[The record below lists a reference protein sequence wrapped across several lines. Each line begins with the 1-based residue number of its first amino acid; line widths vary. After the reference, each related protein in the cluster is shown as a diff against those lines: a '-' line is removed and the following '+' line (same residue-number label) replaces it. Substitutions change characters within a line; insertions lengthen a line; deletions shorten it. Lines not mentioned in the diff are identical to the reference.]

1 MEYEARGEKNKQG
14 KQNSANSHDVF
25 VCFSKQ
31 QQQHKQEQQ
40 RMCMIL
46 CFCDAQLPC
55 KLLLSSATH
64 AGSAENCV
72 SGWGG
77 QSKTRKANKTVL
89 TAIMCLCASQTS
101 SFSTREGNRGCAWCF
116 VFFFVQLSCNLLP
129 SSVSQA
135 GTAEECA
142 RLLGRGAEQQKL
154 GLQNSAN
161 THNLFV
167 CFSKQQLQH
176 KHNNRGCVWC
186 QGSVLPTCSASCC

>member
-77 QSKTRKANKTVL
+77 
-89 TAIMCLCASQTS
+89 
-101 SFSTREGNRGCAWCF
+101 
-116 VFFFVQLSCNLLP
+116 
-129 SSVSQA
+129 
-135 GTAEECA
+135 
-142 RLLGRGAEQQKL
+142 AEQNKE
-154 GLQNSAN
+154 GKQNSAN
-161 THNLFV
+161 SHNVFV
-167 CFSKQQLQH
+167 CFSNQQLQH
-176 KHNNRGCVWC
+176 KGGQQRVCM
-186 QGSVLPTCSASCC
+186 VLCFLFCSAVLQPAAEQCLPSRHC